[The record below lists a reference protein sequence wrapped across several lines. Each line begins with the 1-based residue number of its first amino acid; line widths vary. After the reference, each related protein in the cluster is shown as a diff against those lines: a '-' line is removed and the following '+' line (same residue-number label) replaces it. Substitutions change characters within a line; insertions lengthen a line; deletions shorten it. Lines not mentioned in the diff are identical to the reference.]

1 MNQGILCMDLSQT
14 SQDYLAR
21 LSSAAPQ
28 EYFSNPQVILSNPAI
43 PILYEEVTELVGITT
58 SITPLTNKA
67 LLSPRS
73 GHPEYCVICR
83 ADAAL
88 ELAFPRAV
96 AGFHPY
102 FVWTL
107 DVNRSR
113 SCRRF
118 AVNMTN
124 SLLSDNSPLTGTIR
138 WEPLDGPLAATF
150 NSETQE
156 LEREPFRDAW

>member
-1 MNQGILCMDLSQT
+1 MDLSQA

-28 EYFSNPQVILSNPAI
+28 EYYSNPQIILSNPQFPI
-43 PILYEEVTELVGITT
+43 PYEEVAELVGLTT

-67 LLSPRS
+67 LLSERS
-73 GHPEYCVICR
+73 GHPEYSVICR

-88 ELAFPRAV
+88 ERAFPRAV

-113 SCRRF
+113 VCRRF

-124 SLLSDNSPLTGTIR
+124 SLLSDNVPLTGTIR
-138 WEPLDGPLAATF
+138 WEPIEGPLAATF
-150 NSETQE
+150 NPATQE